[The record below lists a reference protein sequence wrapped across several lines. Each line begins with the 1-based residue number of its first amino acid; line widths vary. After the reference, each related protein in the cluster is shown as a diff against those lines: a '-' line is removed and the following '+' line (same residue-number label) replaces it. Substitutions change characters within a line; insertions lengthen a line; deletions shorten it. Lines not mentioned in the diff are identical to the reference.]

1 MPRASCTRRPGD
13 TASRRRGRGTPMLCA
28 PTRAARWRF
37 QRHRG
42 RTGRARGGSAGS
54 VEGLGPGSGTQV
66 ATRFPAAAAARQ
78 PPPPVRIPA
87 TQRSVKLDSYRF
99 THWNAFRAF
108 FRPGFL
114 RSTTLAS
121 RVNKPAAFSAGL

>member
-1 MPRASCTRRPGD
+1 MSLEVLR
-13 TASRRRGRGTPMLCA
+13 A
-28 PTRAARWRF
+28 PTLAARWRF

-78 PPPPVRIPA
+78 PPRDAAAPRPVRIPA

>member
-1 MPRASCTRRPGD
+1 MSLEVLR
-13 TASRRRGRGTPMLCA
+13 A

>member
-13 TASRRRGRGTPMLCA
+13 TASRCRRGSLACLVRS
-28 PTRAARWRF
+28 TRR
-37 QRHRG
+37 
-42 RTGRARGGSAGS
+42 S
-54 VEGLGPGSGTQV
+54 
-66 ATRFPAAAAARQ
+66 
-78 PPPPVRIPA
+78 IP
-87 TQRSVKLDSYRF
+87 QSMKLDSYRF

>member
-1 MPRASCTRRPGD
+1 MLVILGLLVSYRP
-13 TASRRRGRGTPMLCA
+13 L
-28 PTRAARWRF
+28 
-37 QRHRG
+37 
-42 RTGRARGGSAGS
+42 
-54 VEGLGPGSGTQV
+54 
-66 ATRFPAAAAARQ
+66 
-78 PPPPVRIPA
+78 A
-87 TQRSVKLDSYRF
+87 TQRSGSELPGGRFNKWLSLSLSLSLRVVWPACLVRSTRRSIPQSMKLDSYRF

>member
-1 MPRASCTRRPGD
+1 MPDAFAFLHDGHPKNIASFAYGFNKWLSLSLSHSGPSQGSLACLVRSTRR
-13 TASRRRGRGTPMLCA
+13 S
-28 PTRAARWRF
+28 
-37 QRHRG
+37 
-42 RTGRARGGSAGS
+42 
-54 VEGLGPGSGTQV
+54 
-66 ATRFPAAAAARQ
+66 
-78 PPPPVRIPA
+78 IP
-87 TQRSVKLDSYRF
+87 QSMKLDSYRF

>member
-1 MPRASCTRRPGD
+1 MSGSLSLSLSLTQGSLACLVRSTRR
-13 TASRRRGRGTPMLCA
+13 S
-28 PTRAARWRF
+28 
-37 QRHRG
+37 
-42 RTGRARGGSAGS
+42 
-54 VEGLGPGSGTQV
+54 
-66 ATRFPAAAAARQ
+66 
-78 PPPPVRIPA
+78 IPE
-87 TQRSVKLDSYRF
+87 SIKLNSYRF

>member
-1 MPRASCTRRPGD
+1 MLVIFGLASVLQAASYSAFGSELPGGRFNKWLSLSLSLSLRVVWPACLVRSTRR
-13 TASRRRGRGTPMLCA
+13 S
-28 PTRAARWRF
+28 
-37 QRHRG
+37 
-42 RTGRARGGSAGS
+42 
-54 VEGLGPGSGTQV
+54 
-66 ATRFPAAAAARQ
+66 
-78 PPPPVRIPA
+78 IP
-87 TQRSVKLDSYRF
+87 QSMKLDSYRF

>member
-13 TASRRRGRGTPMLCA
+13 TASRCRGRGTSAQGSLA
-28 PTRAARWRF
+28 RLVRSTRR
-37 QRHRG
+37 
-42 RTGRARGGSAGS
+42 S
-54 VEGLGPGSGTQV
+54 
-66 ATRFPAAAAARQ
+66 
-78 PPPPVRIPA
+78 IPK
-87 TQRSVKLDSYRF
+87 SMKLDSYRF